1 MYNETDFSEYIPNDS
16 SLKWYQLEPND
27 AKELIIKLVLFVIC
41 PFAAF
46 LGSLLR
52 PTSKSSFVIYFLFG
66 ILFCWHMDPKGLV
79 AYDDYI
85 GIRDLF
91 LKYKYTMTDFYDKL
105 WLYITF
111 EGKEKELY
119 SVFLNAFT
127 RQFSDNYHL
136 FFAIA
141 SVPYLLFSLLSVR
154 KMVTD
159 NEFPLWGF
167 MSLIIILL
175 FVIPRDIVTVQNPRY
190 S

>member
-27 AKELIIKLVLFVIC
+27 AKELVIKMVLFVLC

-79 AYDDYI
+79 VYDDYI

-127 RQFSDNYHL
+127 GGVN
-136 FFAIA
+136 
-141 SVPYLLFSLLSVR
+141 
-154 KMVTD
+154 
-159 NEFPLWGF
+159 
-167 MSLIIILL
+167 
-175 FVIPRDIVTVQNPRY
+175 
-190 S
+190 

>member
-1 MYNETDFSEYIPNDS
+1 MVSIGT
-16 SLKWYQLEPND
+16 ND
-27 AKELIIKLVLFVIC
+27 AKELVIKLVLFVIW

-136 FFAIA
+136 FL
-141 SVPYLLFSLLSVR
+141 P
-154 KMVTD
+154 
-159 NEFPLWGF
+159 
-167 MSLIIILL
+167 
-175 FVIPRDIVTVQNPRY
+175 
-190 S
+190 

>member
-27 AKELIIKLVLFVIC
+27 AKELVIKMVLFVLC

-79 AYDDYI
+79 VYDDYI

-127 RQFSDNYHL
+127 RQFSER
-136 FFAIA
+136 
-141 SVPYLLFSLLSVR
+141 V
-154 KMVTD
+154 
-159 NEFPLWGF
+159 
-167 MSLIIILL
+167 
-175 FVIPRDIVTVQNPRY
+175 
-190 S
+190 

>member
-27 AKELIIKLVLFVIC
+27 AKELVIKLVLFVLC

-79 AYDDYI
+79 VYDDYI

-119 SVFLNAFT
+119 SVFL
-127 RQFSDNYHL
+127 L
-136 FFAIA
+136 
-141 SVPYLLFSLLSVR
+141 
-154 KMVTD
+154 
-159 NEFPLWGF
+159 
-167 MSLIIILL
+167 SLIHI
-175 FVIPRDIVTVQNPRY
+175 
-190 S
+190 

>member
-27 AKELIIKLVLFVIC
+27 AKELVIKLVLFVLC

-79 AYDDYI
+79 VYDDYI

-136 FFAIA
+136 FL
-141 SVPYLLFSLLSVR
+141 P
-154 KMVTD
+154 
-159 NEFPLWGF
+159 
-167 MSLIIILL
+167 
-175 FVIPRDIVTVQNPRY
+175 
-190 S
+190 

>member
-1 MYNETDFSEYIPNDS
+1 MYNESDFPEYIPNDS

-27 AKELIIKLVLFVIC
+27 AKELVIKLVLFVIW

-66 ILFCWHMDPKGLV
+66 IIFCWHMDPKGLV

-136 FFAIA
+136 F
-141 SVPYLLFSLLSVR
+141 
-154 KMVTD
+154 
-159 NEFPLWGF
+159 WGCNLNCVKAC
-167 MSLIIILL
+167 S
-175 FVIPRDIVTVQNPRY
+175 
-190 S
+190 

>member
-27 AKELIIKLVLFVIC
+27 AKELVIKMVLFVLC

-79 AYDDYI
+79 VYDDYI

-119 SVFLNAFT
+119 SVFLK
-127 RQFSDNYHL
+127 R
-136 FFAIA
+136 
-141 SVPYLLFSLLSVR
+141 V
-154 KMVTD
+154 
-159 NEFPLWGF
+159 
-167 MSLIIILL
+167 
-175 FVIPRDIVTVQNPRY
+175 
-190 S
+190 